1 MFGAYIRAAI
11 TIGIAVV
18 SAAIL
23 QFVIPF
29 LLPYQG
35 PEDEL
40 LYQSF
45 AALADNALFIMLL
58 GIAAAVIAAA
68 IAESGQGV
76 R

>member
-1 MFGAYIRAAI
+1 MFGDYIRGAI

-18 SAAIL
+18 CALIL
-23 QFVIPF
+23 QFIVPF

-45 AALADNALFIMLL
+45 SSLADNALFIMLL
-58 GIAAAVIAAA
+58 AVAAAVMAGA
-68 IAESGQGV
+68 IRQSGRGV

>member
-1 MFGAYIRAAI
+1 MFGVYIRGAI
-11 TIGIAVV
+11 TVGIALVC
-18 SAAIL
+18 AAIL

-45 AALADNALFIMLL
+45 ATLADNALFIMLL
-58 GIAAAVIAAA
+58 GVAAAVFAGAVA
-68 IAESGQGV
+68 QSGRGI
-76 R
+76 

>member
-1 MFGAYIRAAI
+1 MFGVYIRAAI

-45 AALADNALFIMLL
+45 ATLADNALFIMLL
-58 GIAAAVIAAA
+58 GIAAAVMAGA
-68 IAESGQGV
+68 ITQSGRGV

>member
-1 MFGAYIRAAI
+1 MFGDYIRGAI

-18 SAAIL
+18 SALIL
-23 QFVIPF
+23 QFIVPF

-45 AALADNALFIMLL
+45 SSLADNALFIMLL
-58 GIAAAVIAAA
+58 AVAAAVMAGA
-68 IAESGQGV
+68 IRQSGRGV